1 MYDFLTGPMLWV
13 TFSVLV
19 IGCAAKVIGYF
30 KGLSWQLDRVAYKA
44 HMGLGVKWAFKSI
57 GYWLLP
63 FGSRSWRE
71 KPVMTVLFFALH
83 IGIIFV
89 PLFLEAHAVVIK
101 ERLGINWPAMPTG
114 LADGLTI
121 AMLVAGIG
129 IIVRRLVLPEVRFIT
144 TPQDYPRPGHHPGS
158 LRHGPGLPAA
168 CARLRDLALGPHHR
182 RARHAPGHPL
192 HQALARGA
200 VLLLAR
206 PVGDGLRHQARRA
219 KRAEAS
225 SGKDHKPLPE

>member
-30 KGLSWQLDRVAYKA
+30 KGLSWQLDRVAYKP

-71 KPVMTVLFFALH
+71 KPGMTVLFFAFH
-83 IGIIFV
+83 IGIVFV
-89 PLFLEAHAVVIK
+89 PLFLEAHAVVLK
-101 ERLGINWPAMPTG
+101 ERLGIGWPTMPTT

-121 AMLVAGIG
+121 AMLIAGIG
-129 IIVRRLVLPEVRFIT
+129 LIVRRIALPEVRIIT
-144 TPQDYPRPGHHPGS
+144 TAHDYMILAITLAPFVTGLACRMHLPGYENW
-158 LRHGPGLPAA
+158 
-168 CARLRDLALGPHHR
+168 
-182 RARHAPGHPL
+182 
-192 HQALARGA
+192 
-200 VLLLAR
+200 LLAHIITGHIMLLAI
-206 PVGDGLRHQARRA
+206 PFTKLSHMVLFFCSRA
-219 KRAEAS
+219 QLGMDFGIKRGGEK
-225 SGKDHKPLPE
+225 GRGIVW

>member
-101 ERLGINWPAMPTG
+101 ERLGINWPAMPTS

-144 TPQDYPRPGHHPGS
+144 TAHDYLVLAITLAPFVTGLACRLHVPGYETW
-158 LRHGPGLPAA
+158 L
-168 CARLRDLALGPHHR
+168 LAHII
-182 RARHAPGHPL
+182 AGHVML
-192 HQALARGA
+192 LAIPFTKLSHA
-200 VLLLAR
+200 VLFFCS
-206 PVGDGLRHQARRA
+206 RA
-219 KRAEAS
+219 QLGMDFGIKRGGEK
-225 SGKDHKPLPE
+225 GRGIVW